1 MLNFRRFALRNNSR
15 RRAAQVLPRAA
26 EVFESRVLLSGA
38 PAAEVVEE
46 TPEAEVP
53 IAEPAPTSDPVLA
66 DEDPGEIPF
75 EGPGEVPSDDPGEIP
90 VGGPGEIPGESPGE
104 EPGGDFPADE
114 VLIAGFVSLNSTA
127 LAGGTIQITGQLTVS
142 GHSVTFTFP
151 GINGDLEEH
160 TVTAD
165 ADGRFSFSYFLPP
178 DGIITATAFDGD
190 GNEGDTQ
197 IVFV

>member
-15 RRAAQVLPRAA
+15 RRAAHVLPRAA

-53 IAEPAPTSDPVLA
+53 AAEPTPTSDPVLA
-66 DEDPGEIPF
+66 DEDPGEIPV
-75 EGPGEVPSDDPGEIP
+75 E
-90 VGGPGEIPGESPGE
+90 GPGEIPGELPGE
-104 EPGGDFPADE
+104 EPGGDFPE
-114 VLIAGFVSLNSTA
+114 GELVIVGFVSLNSTT
-127 LAGGTIQITGQLTVS
+127 LAGGTIQITGQLTAS
-142 GHSVTFTFP
+142 GHSVTFTLP
-151 GINGDLEEH
+151 GINGDFEEH
-160 TVTAD
+160 TVTVD
-165 ADGRFSFSYFLPP
+165 ADGQFSFSYFLPP